1 MTPDANELQDDIQL
15 LSVLIDSA
23 LDNGLDHHVVAAIA
37 DVRRS
42 RRGQLEQLEP
52 EAFEYRAA

>member
-1 MTPDANELQDDIQL
+1 MTPEADELQDDIQL

-37 DVRRS
+37 DLRRN
-42 RRGQLEQLEP
+42 RRDELERLEL
-52 EAFEYRAA
+52 EAPKYRAA